1 MQHRRGPWS
10 AHEDSQLLNL
20 VQIHGPHN
28 WVRIS
33 QMVTSRSPKQCRER
47 YHQNLK
53 PTLNHEPI
61 TPEEGELI
69 ERLVGDMGKRWAE
82 IARRLHGRSDNAV
95 KNWWNGGMNRRRR
108 LCIRQR
114 SESHNPDRRSH
125 EPMSPYSPNTHFHP
139 PGLTIDVSRRTL
151 DEPLSSPAFSDGS
164 RGQTPSLISDA
175 NSNFSTSPR
184 LPETP
189 LTAENAII
197 LPPLKDLY
205 HGERRASMPI
215 LKSAASL
222 HIQEH
227 SAYTQDDTRRWV
239 SNTDS
244 RRSQDYHT
252 QYQQHYEV
260 PSSDF
265 RMKLSNLCSWV
276 WFTQK
281 ERKKT
286 QKHNHYIFH
295 SNLTFYNRLE
305 ILLRK

>member
-114 SESHNPDRRSH
+114 SESHNPDRHSH
-125 EPMSPYSPNTHFHP
+125 EPMSPYSPNNHYHHP
-139 PGLTIDVSRRTL
+139 PGLTIDVSRRPI
-151 DEPLSSPAFSDGS
+151 DEALSSPAFSDGS

-175 NSNFSTSPR
+175 NSSFSTSPR
-184 LPETP
+184 LPESP
-189 LTAENAII
+189 LTSDNAII

-215 LKSAASL
+215 LRTSTTL
-222 HIQEH
+222 HIPEH
-227 SAYTQDDTRRWV
+227 STHTQDDTRRWV
-239 SNTDS
+239 SNADNG
-244 RRSQDYHT
+244 RRSQESIYHT
-252 QYQQHYEV
+252 QYQQRYETL
-260 PSSDF
+260 SEYHFAEGGADF
-265 RMKLSNLCSWV
+265 RMKLSNLCS
-276 WFTQK
+276 
-281 ERKKT
+281 
-286 QKHNHYIFH
+286 
-295 SNLTFYNRLE
+295 
-305 ILLRK
+305 